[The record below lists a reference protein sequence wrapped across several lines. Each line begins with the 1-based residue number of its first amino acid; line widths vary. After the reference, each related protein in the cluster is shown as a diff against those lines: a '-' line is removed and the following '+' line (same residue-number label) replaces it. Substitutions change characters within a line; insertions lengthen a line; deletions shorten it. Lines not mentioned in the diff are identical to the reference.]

1 MTKNCKL
8 FINNEWLDASD
19 GKTFSVTNPSTGE
32 EIATVA
38 SATRDDVQKA
48 VNSARKAFDE
58 GPWPRMNALQRGDML
73 RNVAKILTRRAD
85 EFAQLETLDVG
96 KPIAESTAFD
106 IPMTV
111 EAFSYYA
118 SLIVSVSGEHVPAGD
133 ALLDYTIKEPMG
145 VVAAVTPWN
154 FPLSLAVRKLAP
166 ALAAGNTVVVKPSS
180 LAPLTTILLGEVFQE
195 AGLPK
200 GVVNI
205 VTGSG
210 STVGDELAKSSLV
223 DKISFTGSTEVGESV
238 MCCSAEHIRS
248 TSLELGGKSPAIVL
262 KDADMDRAVK
272 GILFGSF
279 LNQGECCCALTRILV
294 EEPVYK
300 EFVDLLVEKTRNIRI
315 GVPSD
320 QQTQMGPLISKEHL
334 NKTLKYIDSGLAE
347 GAKLVYGGNV
357 PKGSQFEKGNYLE
370 PAIFADVTS
379 DMKIYREEIFGPV
392 LCVSSFE
399 NEESLIEAAN
409 DTDYGLAA
417 AIFTENDRKGH
428 IIARQL
434 KAGTVWI
441 NIANFVMANAP
452 YGGYGQSG
460 LGRELGKE
468 GLEMYMQTKNV
479 ISYLDSNPF
488 SWYE

>member
-1 MTKNCKL
+1 MIKNYKL
-8 FINNEWLDASD
+8 LINNEWLDASD
-19 GKTFSVTNPSTGE
+19 GKTFSVSNPANGE

-38 SATRDDVQKA
+38 SASREDVQKA
-48 VNSARKAFDE
+48 ILSARKAFDE
-58 GPWPRMNALQRGDML
+58 GPWPKMNALQRGNVL
-73 RNVAKILTRRAD
+73 RKVADALSRRAD
-85 EFAQLETLDVG
+85 EFADLETADVG
-96 KPIAESTAFD
+96 KPIAESRAFD

-118 SLIVSVSGEHVPAGD
+118 SLIVSVSGEHIPAGEG
-133 ALLDYTIKEPMG
+133 LLDYTIKEPMG
-145 VVAAVTPWN
+145 VVAAITPWN

-180 LAPLTTILLGEVFQE
+180 LAPLSTVLLGEIFLE
-195 AGLPK
+195 AGLPE

-210 STVGDELAKSSLV
+210 STVGDELAKSPLV

-238 MCCSAEHIRS
+238 MCCSAEQIRS

-262 KDADMDRAVK
+262 KDADLDRTVK
-272 GILFGSF
+272 GILFGAF

-294 EEPVYK
+294 EESVYE
-300 EFVDLLVEKTRNIRI
+300 EFLELLVEKTKNIRV
-315 GVPSD
+315 GVPTD

-334 NKTLKYIDSGLAE
+334 DKTLEYIKSGLEE
-347 GAKLVYGGNV
+347 GARLVCGGNAPV
-357 PKGSQFEKGNYLE
+357 GSQFEKGYYLE
-370 PAIFADVTS
+370 PTVFADVTS
-379 DMKIYREEIFGPV
+379 DMRIYREEIFGPV

-399 NEESLIEAAN
+399 DEEALINAAN
-409 DTDYGLAA
+409 DTAYGLAA
-417 AIFTENDRKGH
+417 GIFTENDRKAH
-428 IIARQL
+428 VIARQL
-434 KAGTVWI
+434 KAGTVWL
-441 NIANFVMANAP
+441 NIANFVMSNAP
-452 YGGYGQSG
+452 YGGYGLSG

-479 ISYLDSNPF
+479 ISYLDANPF